1 MFIINYVMCLSLKLQ
16 LKSNDQVLV
25 INSLTNE
32 SKEVK
37 ISFLQE
43 AARDSLMM
51 LFQYKYYE
59 LIINA
64 EEIWSKVQCFN
75 SELEQIKENYI
86 EQEFKRIM
94 TNNDWMKIT
103 DYDREMY
110 HKALSSWAKSYNSQ
124 PNKQSFDKF
133 VFVSAGGGALAGALT
148 YSTIGGIGVVASGTA
163 LGIGA
168 LGLTALGTIGGLAVY
183 GVGKAIC

>member
-1 MFIINYVMCLSLKLQ
+1 MQ
-16 LKSNDQVLV
+16 LKSVDQVLV

-37 ISFLQE
+37 IGFLQE

-64 EEIWSKVQCFN
+64 EEIWKKVQCFN
-75 SELEQIKENYI
+75 PEIEKIKENYI
-86 EQEFKRIM
+86 EQEFKRIIS
-94 TNNDWMKIT
+94 NNEWMKIT
-103 DYDREMY
+103 DHDREMY
-110 HKALSSWAKSYNSQ
+110 NKALSTWANSYNSQ

-133 VFVSAGGGALAGALT
+133 VFIPVAGGAMAGALT
-148 YSTIGGIGVVASGTA
+148 YSTIGGVGIAASGSA
-163 LGIGA
+163 LGIGS

-183 GVGKAIC
+183 GASKAFH

>member
-1 MFIINYVMCLSLKLQ
+1 MSLTLKLE
-16 LKSNDQVLV
+16 LKPDNQVLV
-25 INSLTNE
+25 TNLSTNE
-32 SKEVK
+32 YKQV
-37 ISFLQE
+37 IVSFLQE
-43 AARDSLMM
+43 AAADSLMM

-64 EEIWSKVQCFN
+64 EEVWRKVKCFN
-75 SELEQIKENYI
+75 SELEKIKEIYI

-94 TNNDWMKIT
+94 SNNEWLKIT

-110 HKALSSWAKSYNSQ
+110 NRALFSWTNSYNSQ

-133 VFVSAGGGALAGALT
+133 VFVPVVGGAMVGALT
-148 YSTIGGIGVVASGTA
+148 YSTIGGVGIAASGTA

-168 LGLTALGTIGGLAVY
+168 LGLTALGTIGGLAAY
-183 GVGKAIC
+183 GVSKAIY